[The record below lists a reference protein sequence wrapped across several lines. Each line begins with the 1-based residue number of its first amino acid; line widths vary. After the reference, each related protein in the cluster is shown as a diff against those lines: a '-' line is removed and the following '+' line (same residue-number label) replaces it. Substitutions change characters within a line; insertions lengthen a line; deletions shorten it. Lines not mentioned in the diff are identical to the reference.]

1 MKKIIALLMLLLVVS
16 CEKEGETKVNE
27 LYGTWTVTHLGDGN
41 GGFYSIETEFNKPV
55 FGETVLSFSDGTYT
69 MKGWFGDESGTL
81 TEDGSVLTLS
91 IGNTAKHRITI
102 SVLSSGQ
109 MEATHTHLDYVVQS
123 GTTFRATKR

>member
-1 MKKIIALLMLLLVVS
+1 MKKIIALLMLILVIS

-27 LYGTWTVTHLGDGN
+27 LYGTWTVTHFKGN
-41 GGFYSIETEFNKPV
+41 GGFYSIETEHNKPV
-55 FGETVLSFSDGTYT
+55 YGETVLSFSEGTYT

-123 GTTFRATKR
+123 ETTFRATKR

>member
-1 MKKIIALLMLLLVVS
+1 MKKIIALLMLILVVS

-27 LYGTWTVTHLGDGN
+27 LYGTWTVTHFKGDS
-41 GGFYSIETEFNKPV
+41 GFYSIETEHNKPV
-55 FGETVLSFSDGTYT
+55 YGETVLSFSDGTYT
-69 MKGWFGDESGTL
+69 MRGWFGNESGTL

-123 GTTFRATKR
+123 ETTFRATKR

>member
-1 MKKIIALLMLLLVVS
+1 MKKIIALLMLILVVS

-27 LYGTWTVTHLGDGN
+27 LYGTWTVTHFKGGS
-41 GGFYSIETEFNKPV
+41 GFYSIETEFNKPV

-69 MKGWFGDESGTL
+69 MRGWFGDESGTL
-81 TEDGSVLTLS
+81 SEDGNILTLS

-109 MEATHTHLDYVVQS
+109 MEATHTPLDYVVQNE
-123 GTTFRATKR
+123 TTFRATRR

>member
-1 MKKIIALLMLLLVVS
+1 MR
-16 CEKEGETKVNE
+16 EGGETKVNE

-91 IGNTAKHRITI
+91 IGNTGKTQDNNI
-102 SVLSSGQ
+102 G
-109 MEATHTHLDYVVQS
+109 VVIRS
-123 GTTFRATKR
+123 DGGYAYPP